1 MRNLTITRQKS
12 FVGSA
17 MKLKVYIE
25 DAEAQ
30 ELTISGVPCRKLGT
44 LKNGETAS
52 FVISDQAARVFVIA
66 DKASR
71 NYSNDYYP
79 VPAGTEDVTIAGKN
93 KYNPFIG
100 NPFRFEGVTD
110 PEVLANRKKGNG
122 KSAVIMILALIV
134 GFAFGFAKNFLLTDT
149 VKPQDF
155 SVAGMTITLT
165 NQFEEQ
171 HYDGF
176 TQCYE
181 SDAVAILTLKEEFSL
196 MEGLEDYT
204 VEDYGR
210 LVLASNSMDEEL
222 LKQENGVW
230 YFAYTA
236 EGGDGDTYYYCATL
250 HKSGDAFWMIQFATP
265 VSNESKL
272 HDQFI
277 DWAAGVTFE

>member
-44 LKNGETAS
+44 LKNGETAG

-100 NPFRFEGVTD
+100 NPFRFECVDCLVCPIAVDVQRVVISHRRFSQVGGEQV
-110 PEVLANRKKGNG
+110 V
-122 KSAVIMILALIV
+122 SA
-134 GFAFGFAKNFLLTDT
+134 
-149 VKPQDF
+149 
-155 SVAGMTITLT
+155 
-165 NQFEEQ
+165 
-171 HYDGF
+171 H
-176 TQCYE
+176 
-181 SDAVAILTLKEEFSL
+181 
-196 MEGLEDYT
+196 
-204 VEDYGR
+204 
-210 LVLASNSMDEEL
+210 
-222 LKQENGVW
+222 
-230 YFAYTA
+230 
-236 EGGDGDTYYYCATL
+236 
-250 HKSGDAFWMIQFATP
+250 
-265 VSNESKL
+265 
-272 HDQFI
+272 I
-277 DWAAGVTFE
+277 D

>member
-1 MRNLTITRQKS
+1 MIATT
-12 FVGSA
+12 
-17 MKLKVYIE
+17 E
-25 DAEAQ
+25 
-30 ELTISGVPCRKLGT
+30 
-44 LKNGETAS
+44 GETMKDR
-52 FVISDQAARVFVIA
+52 IDKYIKKKKREAALKIIK
-66 DKASR
+66 D
-71 NYSNDYYP
+71 NL
-79 VPAGTEDVTIAGKN
+79 PAILCVL
-93 KYNPFIG
+93 
-100 NPFRFEGVTD
+100 GV
-110 PEVLANRKKGNG
+110 
-122 KSAVIMILALIV
+122 ILALIV

-171 HYDGF
+171 HYGGF

-222 LKQENGVW
+222 LKQENGIW